1 MTYNYVKYV
10 DKNTGANVTICVS
23 HFAGKP
29 VRGVARC
36 NPTDKYDEQYGEEL
50 ARLRCDEKIAMK
62 KINNA
67 RNKYNAV
74 VDKMSELTNYMEK
87 YLNYHRDSVNMLNDI
102 QNQIFVLKDFAEHER

>member
-1 MTYNYVKYV
+1 MTYKYVKYV
-10 DKNTGANVTICVS
+10 DEKTGANVTICVS

-36 NPTDKYDEQYGEEL
+36 NPSDKYDESIGEEL
-50 ARLRCDEKIAMK
+50 ARLRCDEKIALK

-74 VDKMSELTNYMEK
+74 VNKMSELTNYMEK
-87 YLNYHRDSVNMLNDI
+87 YLEYHKDSVNMLNDI
-102 QNQIFVLKDFAEHER
+102 QKQLFELNNNII